1 MVAAYISTI
10 LAGATILDKYFNTNS
25 LIVIFKLLKD
35 RRIGFVIVAYSHEDD
50 HSFSPKLITCS
61 HPC

>member
-1 MVAAYISTI
+1 MNDLIFQTIIFASIALLSIIAVIIYIRNSQST
-10 LAGATILDKYFNTNS
+10 ASNT
-25 LIVIFKLLKD
+25 D
-35 RRIGFVIVAYSHEDD
+35 AYSHEDD

>member
-1 MVAAYISTI
+1 MEYVVMEQE
-10 LAGATILDKYFNTNS
+10 LDYSPVLDALSIADQDFTEEH
-25 LIVIFKLLKD
+25 
-35 RRIGFVIVAYSHEDD
+35 GAYSHEDD